1 VTTQVFS
8 KEQSKEDR
16 SQPFR
21 RGIFGIHSN
30 PETRIIVDH
39 ETLLKKV
46 QACRELDQ
54 QIVMTSGSFDLTHI
68 GHARYL
74 EVAKTYGDVLIVG
87 VDSDVKV
94 KMRKGDSRPVVPEHE
109 RMEMLA
115 HVRPVDIVTI
125 KHPEKERWDLIKRIR
140 PDTLIVTRDTYD
152 KKTLQELT
160 EFCSQ
165 VVCLDPQAE
174 TSATAKVR
182 LVEIGWGIRI
192 REPIEKILTDA
203 NVPERVREEVRRVLM
218 REYEPRQR

>member
-1 VTTQVFS
+1 MTVQVFS
-8 KEQSKEDR
+8 KNIDR
-16 SQPFR
+16 DKSERPLR

-30 PETRIIVDH
+30 PKTRIITDH
-39 ETLLKKV
+39 EALLKKV

-74 EVAKTYGDVLIVG
+74 EVAKTYGDVLVVG

-152 KKTLQELT
+152 KKTLRELT
-160 EFCSQ
+160 EFCGQ
-165 VVCLDPQAE
+165 VICLDPQAE

-192 REPIEKILTDA
+192 REPIEKILSDA
-203 NVPERVREEVRRVLM
+203 NVSDKVREEVRRVLM
-218 REYEPRQR
+218 REYEPRQK